1 NAGISRRRPC
11 SPHGLSRRDPGPCRV
26 PLSTEEETPAAVG
39 HLSPGWRAGRR
50 DRECLA
56 EWHVQPRTPGS
67 HLLLPGPRLVFNRV
81 NGRRPPAT
89 SPSLK
94 GTQETYTLAHEE
106 NVRFVSEAWQQVEQ
120 QLGGGPAG
128 ESGPRPVQYVERTPN
143 PRLQSEPSPALR
155 VSPPPPPTLIWLSQ
169 VLAPGGWEE
178 DWSLTQFFPASATTG
193 VWVRGLWSARGGRCW
208 SAWEEHHCPGFCS
221 PADFV
226 PIDLDEWWAQ
236 QFLARITNCS

>member
-1 NAGISRRRPC
+1 MYTITKGPSKLVAQRRTGPSQQQVESRLGELLKCRQPAPPTPPPPRAQPPGPWPLSRGVCCTVGERWGGAGKAAQSPQAPRRPHLC
-11 SPHGLSRRDPGPCRV
+11 PQLALSQVGPLRLAVALSAKEDPR
-26 PLSTEEETPAAVG
+26 AAVG
-39 HLSPGWRAGRR
+39 HLNPGRRAGRR

-56 EWHVQPRTPGS
+56 EWHGQPRTPGS

-89 SPSLK
+89 SPSLE

-128 ESGPRPVQYVERTPN
+128 ESGPRPVQYVEKTPN
-143 PRLQSEPSPALR
+143 PRLQN
-155 VSPPPPPTLIWLSQ
+155 
-169 VLAPGGWEE
+169 
-178 DWSLTQFFPASATTG
+178 
-193 VWVRGLWSARGGRCW
+193 
-208 SAWEEHHCPGFCS
+208 
-221 PADFV
+221 FV

-236 QFLARITNCS
+236 QFLARVTNCS

>member
-1 NAGISRRRPC
+1 MLLDWSHAAAGGEQARRAPEMPASRAA
-11 SPHGLSRRDPGPCRV
+11 DPAAPTGAAAGTLAPVETLLFILV

-143 PRLQSEPSPALR
+143 PRLQN
-155 VSPPPPPTLIWLSQ
+155 
-169 VLAPGGWEE
+169 
-178 DWSLTQFFPASATTG
+178 
-193 VWVRGLWSARGGRCW
+193 
-208 SAWEEHHCPGFCS
+208 
-221 PADFV
+221 FV

>member
-1 NAGISRRRPC
+1 MYTITKGPSKLVAQRRTGPTQQQVESRLGELLKCRHSAPIPQHPRAQP
-11 SPHGLSRRDPGPCRV
+11 PGPWPLSRMLLFILV
-26 PLSTEEETPAAVG
+26 PLSAEEEPRAAVG

-89 SPSLK
+89 SPSFE
-94 GTQETYTLAHEE
+94 GTQEPYTLAHEE

-143 PRLQSEPSPALR
+143 PRLQN
-155 VSPPPPPTLIWLSQ
+155 
-169 VLAPGGWEE
+169 
-178 DWSLTQFFPASATTG
+178 
-193 VWVRGLWSARGGRCW
+193 
-208 SAWEEHHCPGFCS
+208 
-221 PADFV
+221 FV

>member
-1 NAGISRRRPC
+1 MGPTQQQVESRLGELLKCRHSAPTPQHPRAQP
-11 SPHGLSRRDPGPCRV
+11 PGPWPLSRMLLFILV
-26 PLSTEEETPAAVG
+26 PLSTEEEPRAAVG

-89 SPSLK
+89 SPSLE
-94 GTQETYTLAHEE
+94 GTQEPYTLAHEE

-143 PRLQSEPSPALR
+143 PRLQN
-155 VSPPPPPTLIWLSQ
+155 
-169 VLAPGGWEE
+169 
-178 DWSLTQFFPASATTG
+178 
-193 VWVRGLWSARGGRCW
+193 
-208 SAWEEHHCPGFCS
+208 
-221 PADFV
+221 FV

>member
-1 NAGISRRRPC
+1 MYTITKGPSKLVAQRRTGPTQQQVESRLGELLKCRHSAPNPQHSRAQP
-11 SPHGLSRRDPGPCRV
+11 PGPWPLSRTLLFILV
-26 PLSTEEETPAAVG
+26 PLSAEEEPRAAVG

-89 SPSLK
+89 SPSLE
-94 GTQETYTLAHEE
+94 GTQEPYTLAHEE

-143 PRLQSEPSPALR
+143 PRLQN
-155 VSPPPPPTLIWLSQ
+155 
-169 VLAPGGWEE
+169 
-178 DWSLTQFFPASATTG
+178 
-193 VWVRGLWSARGGRCW
+193 
-208 SAWEEHHCPGFCS
+208 
-221 PADFV
+221 FV